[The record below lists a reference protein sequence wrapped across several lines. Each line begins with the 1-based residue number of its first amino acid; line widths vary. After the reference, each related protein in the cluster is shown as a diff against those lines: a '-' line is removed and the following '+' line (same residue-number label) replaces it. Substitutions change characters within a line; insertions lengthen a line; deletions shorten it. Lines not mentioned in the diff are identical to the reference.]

1 MNGLGFPVAAIVS
14 AAATLLPYFLGNK
27 NKASSASAQSAQS
40 TQNTQSTQAPQ
51 QKERI
56 IVVMQKEKNYIK
68 YIAIAASLVIGYV
81 ILNDK
86 K

>member
-1 MNGLGFPVAAIVS
+1 MNGLGFPFAAVFS

-27 NKASSASAQSAQS
+27 NKASSASTQSTQS

-51 QKERI
+51 QQRV
-56 IVVMQKEKNYIK
+56 IVVMQKEKNYTK
-68 YIAIAASLVIGYV
+68 YIAIAAALVIGYV

>member
-1 MNGLGFPVAAIVS
+1 MNGLGFPVAAVVT
-14 AAATLLPYFLGNK
+14 AATTILSLVLGNK
-27 NKASSASAQSAQS
+27 TQSKQSAQSTQS

-51 QKERI
+51 QKERV
-56 IVVMQKEKNYIK
+56 IVVMQKEKNYTK

>member
-1 MNGLGFPVAAIVS
+1 MNGLGFPFAAVFS
-14 AAATLLPYFLGNK
+14 AAATLLPYILGNK
-27 NKASSASAQSAQS
+27 NKASSAQSAQSAQS
-40 TQNTQSTQAPQ
+40 TQSTQAPQ
-51 QKERI
+51 QKQRV
-56 IVVMQKEKNYIK
+56 IVVMQKEKNYTK